1 MARSTEQMSPED
13 ARALVK
19 PSETEDELLGYDPED
34 NIDDSDGLWDDA
46 ETAMEEDGKTLHGD
60 APEGEEEPSEE
71 DVAERANDWQAMADE
86 LRRENEELRQAQ
98 EATKTKEFQKYLESL
113 EPEERLKAELA
124 HERDLRKQSELRAV
138 MSELQAESPKASAAY
153 SIFSKHFDLE
163 VEDPAALRKVAAEM
177 EKEFEAIFGAMGQ
190 RVEQKVMKS
199 VKQAWGVDTGLHR
212 QKSKAPNVAAPDE
225 QRLKEI
231 RAQIKDPNVRREDAV
246 ERLLRERRR
255 QGLAS

>member
-13 ARALVK
+13 AQGLVK
-19 PSETEDELLGYDPED
+19 QPKAEDELLGYDPED
-34 NIDDSDGLWDDA
+34 NYDDSDGLWDAA
-46 ETAMEEDGKTLHGD
+46 EASLEEDGRVLRGD
-60 APEGEEEPSEE
+60 EPEDQEQTEE
-71 DVAERANDWQAMADE
+71 DAAESAQDWQAMADE
-86 LRRENEELRQAQ
+86 LRRENEELRRDQ
-98 EATKTKEFQKYLESL
+98 EVQKTKEFQKYLESL
-113 EPEERLKAELA
+113 EPEDRLKAELA

-225 QRLKEI
+225 QRLKDI